1 MWEPGFDGLHKMLG
15 CKFGREVCEV
25 SWALVSI
32 AYEEFLELTGS
43 VLPGL
48 AEEFTLAGPELLA
61 LALIFTR
68 FNKF

>member
-1 MWEPGFDGLHKMLG
+1 MCEPRFDGLHKMLG

-25 SWALVSI
+25 FSLLASI

-48 AEEFTLAGPELLA
+48 AEEFTLARPELLA
-61 LALIFTR
+61 LPLSFTP